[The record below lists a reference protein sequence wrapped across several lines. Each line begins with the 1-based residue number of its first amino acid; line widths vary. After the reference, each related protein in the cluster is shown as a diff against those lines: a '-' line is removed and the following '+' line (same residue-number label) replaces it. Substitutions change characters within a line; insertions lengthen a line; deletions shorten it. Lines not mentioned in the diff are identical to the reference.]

1 MRHWISQT
9 QYTTSFQSHDMTK
22 SKLKTLRERQ
32 MKNYELAQIKENRKR
47 NELVNRIKN
56 KQIRA
61 KQNYENMKINK
72 LDSLC
77 KQNDKEAIKLC
88 NSTQRR

>member
-1 MRHWISQT
+1 MRHWISHS
-9 QYTTSFQSHDMTK
+9 QYATSFQSHDMMK
-22 SKLKTLRERQ
+22 NKLKTLRERQ